1 MRPDGQWHQ
10 ANVTFTDPHDAE
22 RLAAT
27 RIAPVLRDAEDN
39 GDIDSWWFVRKQQWR
54 FRYRATEH
62 AQAGA
67 ILPMLTT
74 PGPWSWTSS
83 IYEPEVHAFGGPA
96 GMDTAH
102 ALFHH
107 DSRHVLGGTHRR
119 SDRQELT
126 ILLLTAMMRAA
137 ELDWFEQGDI
147 WARIVELRPPADL
160 PGPDQ
165 WASVKTATR
174 RLLTVDT
181 GPLRAWLLP
190 GTRRRLVHR
199 LRTGRRC
206 PKELNRDGCLT
217 RGLRAVIAHH
227 AIFAWNRLGI
237 PAPAQAAIA
246 QASKEVRP
254 TSRRAADS
262 TDSTASQWVHAEDV
276 RDGIQAEGLR
286 CPDPPI
292 RPARARADGTEP
304 PQSVIKVGARGVAI
318 SPPEPRPALG
328 AAQPSRLLSRTAP
341 RPITARFA
349 LSRGHH
355 TIVEGIFNADHYG
368 SDADRLDQRPRR
380 QRLRLLPRCPRSM
393 RPSAG
398 TPPRRESS
406 STARPRCAAG
416 TAALTCCRAASSR
429 SSPPTQH
436 WRNRKQADG
445 RRRTGLRPLGP
456 RQGPRP
462 CAHETTDRVV
472 ARPPA
477 QAGRPGPSG
486 ERAGRRQG

>member
-54 FRYRATEH
+54 FRYRTTEH
-62 AQAGA
+62 TQAAA
-67 ILPMLTT
+67 ILPMPAT
-74 PGPWSWTSS
+74 PGPWSWTTS

-137 ELDWFEQGDI
+137 ELDWFEQGDT

-181 GPLRAWLLP
+181 GPLRAGGSLEPAADWFTAFERAGAAL
-190 GTRRRLVHR
+190 
-199 LRTGRRC
+199 
-206 PKELNRDGCLT
+206 KELNRDGCLT

-227 AIFAWNRLGI
+227 TIFAWNRLGI

-246 QASKEVRP
+246 QASKEVIL
-254 TSRRAADS
+254 D
-262 TDSTASQWVHAEDV
+262 
-276 RDGIQAEGLR
+276 
-286 CPDPPI
+286 
-292 RPARARADGTEP
+292 EP
-304 PQSVIKVGARGVAI
+304 
-318 SPPEPRPALG
+318 
-328 AAQPSRLLSRTAP
+328 
-341 RPITARFA
+341 
-349 LSRGHH
+349 
-355 TIVEGIFNADHYG
+355 
-368 SDADRLDQRPRR
+368 
-380 QRLRLLPRCPRSM
+380 
-393 RPSAG
+393 
-398 TPPRRESS
+398 
-406 STARPRCAAG
+406 
-416 TAALTCCRAASSR
+416 
-429 SSPPTQH
+429 
-436 WRNRKQADG
+436 
-445 RRRTGLRPLGP
+445 TGL
-456 RQGPRP
+456 
-462 CAHETTDRVV
+462 
-472 ARPPA
+472 PA
-477 QAGRPGPSG
+477 
-486 ERAGRRQG
+486 